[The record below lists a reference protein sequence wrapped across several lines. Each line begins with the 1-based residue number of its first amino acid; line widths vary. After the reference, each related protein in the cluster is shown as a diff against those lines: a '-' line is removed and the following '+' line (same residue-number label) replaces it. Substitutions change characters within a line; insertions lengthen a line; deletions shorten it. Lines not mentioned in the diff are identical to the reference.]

1 MAERA
6 HRSTRMSTSSQLQSR
21 IGAGTQTS
29 EPSDGTGVSNGT
41 GPYIDWG
48 PALPDAYP
56 GGRARLMVA
65 NPTTV
70 LVTWETEVASPAEW
84 QIELVVDGWIT
95 LMRLTLPGDAREAW
109 IQVAPR
115 TRGAM
120 LLERGSGTEAQVV
133 AVLPFET
140 PPDAPST
147 NTQERWGRLDAHGH
161 LHHDARVVAGR
172 AIIGSLEG
180 PVASASSSHYARRER
195 P

>member
-1 MAERA
+1 
-6 HRSTRMSTSSQLQSR
+6 MSTSSQLQSG
-21 IGAGTQTS
+21 IGAAPQASDAG
-29 EPSDGTGVSNGT
+29 DGTAVSNGT

-70 LVTWETEVASPAEW
+70 VVAWETEVASPAAW
-84 QIELVVDGWIT
+84 QLELVVDGWIT
-95 LMRLTLPGDAREAW
+95 LMRRTLPGEAREAW
-109 IQVAPR
+109 IQVAAR

-120 LLERGSGTEAQVV
+120 LLARGTGPEAQVV

-147 NTQERWGRLDAHGH
+147 HTQERWGRLDAHGH
-161 LHHDARVVAGR
+161 LHHDARVVVGR
-172 AIIGSLEG
+172 AIIGPLEG
-180 PVASASSSHYARRER
+180 PVASAGSSNYPRRER